1 MLPTTNL
8 GLKQVYDAVSNQST
22 GGTLQAP
29 YALST
34 LITGDTTD
42 GIYVNRFSYYKP
54 LNYQKSGVGGS
65 LSPENAMGSV
75 LTGVKLSQTNRYN
88 HQYITVGEE
97 NYLNVHAPEDIDYNK
112 LQKLINF
119 YNLVPETTPDYKL
132 YFFILESKFTS
143 DNLYN
148 LYNGVDFT
156 FDMITC
162 RLYNNNTISCYW
174 QNTSTSLYN
183 KEFRKYLF
191 GFSVDKLQNN
201 GKNISVYDI
210 AGKASTNNWK
220 DYYYWYR
227 PGSYY
232 EARWEGS
239 GIQAL
244 TIFTSFSNSF
254 RLGDYRSYNKDA
266 SSFGRL
272 ATVTHRSG
280 TRYGYNATLPT
291 ETSTVS
297 NGDCPFSNLAL
308 EVLNGSD
315 TACTP
320 YYVDKSNGIFISTGS
335 TFYLSQSN
343 LASNRS
349 INFDVNASTMMQS
362 HSGNFVFECN
372 NTKIALPNFILQYC
386 VYEGGNFIGEKYSTN
401 SWFQPYPYVDAKS
414 SSGNTSYLDTEGSNQ
429 PYVNISNK
437 SNTFQIT
444 FKHQLPATLNLPSWV
459 TASQNYLPDLTTGTT
474 TGETTISFTATTNSS
489 YRSNPITL
497 QNLEYALYTSTV
509 NINQS
514 YIVRNITVETNY
526 IYKVSARQY
535 AISFTIYNNTAYAD
549 TIPYKISFNEYTS
562 TGGTR
567 TLELTGTTSVAANSS
582 QLVNTNIQCDSY
594 GTSIYAASFDTSYFG
609 GDVTYISGTYM
620 NSSGVLILP

>member
-1 MLPTTNL
+1 MLPSTNV
-8 GLKQVYDAVSNQST
+8 GLKSVYDAVSNQST
-22 GGTLQAP
+22 GGTLHAP

-34 LITGDTTD
+34 LITGDTAN

-54 LNYQKSGVGGS
+54 LNYQQSGVGGS

-75 LTGVKLSQTNRYN
+75 LTGVNLSSNG

-97 NYLNVHAPEDIDYNK
+97 NYLNVHSPEDIDYNK
-112 LQKLINF
+112 LQQLISF
-119 YNLVPETTPDYKL
+119 YNLVPQTTPEYKV
-132 YFFILESKFTS
+132 YFFFLESKFTY
-143 DNLYN
+143 DNIFDLYN
-148 LYNGVDFT
+148 DANFN

-162 RLYNNNTISCYW
+162 RLYNDNTISCYW

-191 GFSVDKLQNN
+191 GFSIDKLQNN
-201 GKNISVYDI
+201 GKKISVYNI
-210 AGKASTNNWK
+210 ANKASTNNWK
-220 DYYYWYR
+220 DYYYWYK

-239 GIQAL
+239 GIQVL
-244 TIFTSFSNSF
+244 TIHTSFSNSF

-272 ATVTHRSG
+272 VTVTHRSG
-280 TRYGYNATLPT
+280 TRYGYTATLPT
-291 ETSTVS
+291 ETSTTS
-297 NGDCPFSNLAL
+297 NGECPFSILAL

-320 YYVDKSNGIFISTGS
+320 YYVDKSNGTFTSTGS
-335 TFYLSQSN
+335 TFSLSQSN
-343 LASNRS
+343 LATNRS

-362 HSGNFVFECN
+362 HSGNYVFECN
-372 NTKIALPNFILQYC
+372 DTKIALPNFLVQYC
-386 VYEGGNFIGEKYSTN
+386 VNEGGAFVPEKYTTN

-414 SSGNTSYLDTEGSNQ
+414 SSGNTSYLDTEGSNK

-444 FKHQLPATLNLPSWV
+444 FRHQLPATLNLPSWV

-474 TGETTISFTATTNSS
+474 TGETTISFTATTNTS
-489 YRSNPITL
+489 YRSSQITL
-497 QNLEYALYTSTV
+497 SNIEYSLYSSTV

-514 YIVRNITVETNY
+514 YVERNIRVETNY
-526 IYKVSARQY
+526 IFKVSSKSY
-535 AISFTIYNNTAYAD
+535 AITFTIYNNTTYAD
-549 TIPYKISFNEYTS
+549 NIPYKIKFNEST
-562 TGGTR
+562 TGGTK
-567 TLELTGTTSVAANSS
+567 TLEVTGTTSVAANNS
-582 QLVNTNIQCDSY
+582 QTINTIIQCDSY

-609 GDVTYISGTYM
+609 GNVTYTSGTYM
-620 NSSGVLILP
+620 NSSGVFILP